1 MGLSYRWLFVQW
13 TENPQA
19 VVQLHSAPQI
29 LSFMTFLLNKN
40 SQEIRDTLK
49 DKYKLSICV
58 CSEYKDSCWLAF
70 HPYLE
75 IPYNIHGVGYW
86 DEMDE
91 ISEVKMTSELILKQ
105 ILEEGSFI
113 IFDNVDEFGTACR
126 FVLDNW
132 PEAQGIEDKASLLT
146 MLKLLS
152 KS

>member
-1 MGLSYRWLFVQW
+1 
-13 TENPQA
+13 
-19 VVQLHSAPQI
+19 
-29 LSFMTFLLNKN
+29 MTFLLNKN

-49 DKYKLSICV
+49 DKYKLSICI

-70 HPYLE
+70 HPYLQ
-75 IPYNIHGVGYW
+75 IPFHIHGVGYI
-86 DEMDE
+86 DDMDE
-91 ISEVKMTSELILKQ
+91 LSEGKMTSELMIKQ

-113 IFDNVDEFGTACR
+113 IFNNVDEFGTACR
-126 FVLDNW
+126 LILDNW